1 MRKKNTF
8 LTFLLSAIPGVGHL
22 YLGLMSRGMQL
33 LTAFF
38 GVFFLTFLFHNELFL
53 FAVPLIFFFSLFDAL
68 QMAQHINDG
77 QEVEDRP
84 ALPWKTLG
92 IQRHWIGYGLI
103 FLGTYLIF
111 YSVFIP
117 IVEPYLNIGLY
128 AFSRYAE
135 TFFVSALLIFFGY
148 RMIRGKRVPDR
159 REEDTVK
166 TQQTAQK
173 DAGEQEMAKRERENG

>member
-38 GVFFLTFLFHNELFL
+38 GVFFLTFLFRNELFL

-77 QEVEDRP
+77 QEVEDKP

-92 IQRHWIGYGLI
+92 IKRHWIGYGLI
-103 FLGTYLIF
+103 FLGAYLIF
-111 YSVFIP
+111 YNVLAP
-117 IVEPYLNIGLY
+117 IVDQFLYIGWY
-128 AFSRYAE
+128 AISRYVE
-135 TFFVSALLIFFGY
+135 TFFVSILLIFFGL
-148 RMIRGKRVPDR
+148 RMIQGNRLPDR
-159 REEDTVK
+159 QDEN
-166 TQQTAQK
+166 Q
-173 DAGEQEMAKRERENG
+173 AGERKAGQENASVHEMAKKEREDG

>member
-1 MRKKNTF
+1 MQKKNTF

-22 YLGLMSRGMQL
+22 YLGLMNRGMQL

-103 FLGTYLIF
+103 FLGVYLIF

-117 IVEPYLNIGLY
+117 IVEPFLDIGLY
-128 AFSRYAE
+128 AFSRYVE
-135 TFFVSALLIFFGY
+135 TLFVSALLIFFGF
-148 RMIRGKRVPDR
+148 RMIRGNRVPDR
-159 REEDTVK
+159 QEADTVG
-166 TQQTAQK
+166 TLRTDQT
-173 DAGEQEMAKRERENG
+173 DAGGQETAIRERENR